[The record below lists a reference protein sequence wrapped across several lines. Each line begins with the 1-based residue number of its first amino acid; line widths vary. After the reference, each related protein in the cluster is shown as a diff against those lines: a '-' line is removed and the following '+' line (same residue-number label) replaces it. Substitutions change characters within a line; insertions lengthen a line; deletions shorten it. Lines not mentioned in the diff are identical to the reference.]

1 MLRGASSKGHMQ
13 RDGEGAVVRQG
24 RSIAV
29 VAFLIGCAGLLAVG
43 CAGVRSEAPKEKQG
57 QAEDTKQ
64 EQGRSPE
71 ATASE
76 EARCEGT
83 RTLHHY
89 VVAYGRG
96 LYSKTRSGSEEDM
109 KKADKKA
116 GQKTEVIDVYTTN
129 DLPGCPKGGL
139 LLGTDKADVDPYP
152 DHPGLE
158 GQAGDD
164 EIRGLGAND
173 YLSGGDGKDV
183 LYGGP
188 GEDRIDGGKGE
199 DVIYGGDGN
208 DVLKEEVPG
217 NRTAPSLD
225 GGPGE
230 DMIYGGDGNDSLAAK
245 EGQRDKL
252 YCGKGKDGYF
262 ADKNDYVDSS
272 CEVPVH
278 PPQCCAA

>member
-1 MLRGASSKGHMQ
+1 MQKG
-13 RDGEGAVVRQG
+13 GSAVVPQR
-24 RSIAV
+24 RLIAV
-29 VAFLIGCAGLLAVG
+29 VGAFLIGCTFLLVVG
-43 CAGVRSEAPKEKQG
+43 CAGTRSEAPQE
-57 QAEDTKQ
+57 E
-64 EQGRSPE
+64 EQGSSPE

-76 EARCEGT
+76 EARCQGT
-83 RTLHHY
+83 RTLYHY

-96 LYSKTRSGSEEDM
+96 LYSKERSGSEEDM

-116 GQKTEVIDVYTTN
+116 GQKTEVVDVYTTN

-173 YLSGGDGKDV
+173 YLSGGDGNDV

-208 DVLKEEVPG
+208 DVGKWPGHGTVP
-217 NRTAPSLD
+217 SID

-230 DMIYGGDGNDSLAAK
+230 DVIYGGDGNDGLAAK
-245 EGQRDKL
+245 DGQRDKL

-272 CEVPVH
+272 CEVPVC

>member
-1 MLRGASSKGHMQ
+1 MQ
-13 RDGEGAVVRQG
+13 REGGCAVIRQAHL
-24 RSIAV
+24 IAV
-29 VAFLIGCAGLLAVG
+29 VGTFLIGCAVFLVVG
-43 CAGVRSEAPKEKQG
+43 CAGVGSEAPQK
-57 QAEDTKQ
+57 

-71 ATASE
+71 ATASQ

-83 RTLHHY
+83 RTYHLY
-89 VVAYGRG
+89 QVVHRPGYWNGPLR
-96 LYSKTRSGSEEDM
+96 TGSEEDM

-116 GQKTEVIDVYTTN
+116 GQMTMDFGVHTTN

-188 GEDRIDGGKGE
+188 GEDRIDGGPGE
-199 DVIYGGDGN
+199 DV
-208 DVLKEEVPG
+208 
-217 NRTAPSLD
+217 
-225 GGPGE
+225 
-230 DMIYGGDGNDSLAAK
+230 IYGGDGNDSLAAK
-245 EGQRDKL
+245 DGQRDKL
-252 YCGKGKDGYF
+252 YCGKGKDEYF
-262 ADKNDYVDSS
+262 ADKNDYVSSS
-272 CEVPVH
+272 CEKKVK
-278 PPQCCAA
+278 PPPAPMA

>member
-1 MLRGASSKGHMQ
+1 MRQGSLCGMLRGTSSKRHMY
-13 RDGEGAVVRQG
+13 REGGCTVVRQG
-24 RSIAV
+24 HLIAV
-29 VAFLIGCAGLLAVG
+29 VGTFLIGCAVLLLAVG
-43 CAGVRSEAPKEKQG
+43 CAGVGSEARHKEQ
-57 QAEDTKQ
+57 TH
-64 EQGRSPE
+64 SPQ

-76 EARCEGT
+76 EARCQGT

-96 LYSKTRSGSEEDM
+96 LYSKMRSGSEEDM
-109 KKADKKA
+109 RKADKKA
-116 GQKTEVIDVYTTN
+116 GQKTEVVDVYTTN
-129 DLPGCPKGGL
+129 DLPACPKGGL
-139 LLGTDKADVDPYP
+139 LLGTDKSDVDPYP

-208 DVLKEEVPG
+208 DG
-217 NRTAPSLD
+217 
-225 GGPGE
+225 
-230 DMIYGGDGNDSLAAK
+230 LAAK
-245 EGQRDKL
+245 DGQRDKL
-252 YCGKGKDGYF
+252 YCGKGKDEYF

-272 CEVPVH
+272 CEKKVK
-278 PPQCCAA
+278 PPPAPM

>member
-1 MLRGASSKGHMQ
+1 MRHGSLCGMLRGASSNRHMP
-13 RDGEGAVVRQG
+13 REGGCAVIRQAHL
-24 RSIAV
+24 IAV
-29 VAFLIGCAGLLAVG
+29 VLAFLIGCAVILM
-43 CAGVRSEAPKEKQG
+43 AGASGG
-57 QAEDTKQ
+57 QAE
-64 EQGRSPE
+64 
-71 ATASE
+71 ASKKE
-76 EARCEGT
+76 VARCEGT
-83 RTLHHY
+83 RKINGNLP
-89 VVAYGRG
+89 ARF
-96 LYSKTRSGSEEDM
+96 
-109 KKADKKA
+109 
-116 GQKTEVIDVYTTN
+116 TTN
-129 DLPGCPKGGL
+129 DLPGCPQGGL

-208 DVLKEEVPG
+208 D
-217 NRTAPSLD
+217 
-225 GGPGE
+225 
-230 DMIYGGDGNDSLAAK
+230 SLAAK
-245 EGQRDKL
+245 DGQRDKL
-252 YCGKGKDGYF
+252 YCGKGKDEYF

-278 PPQCCAA
+278 PSQCCAA